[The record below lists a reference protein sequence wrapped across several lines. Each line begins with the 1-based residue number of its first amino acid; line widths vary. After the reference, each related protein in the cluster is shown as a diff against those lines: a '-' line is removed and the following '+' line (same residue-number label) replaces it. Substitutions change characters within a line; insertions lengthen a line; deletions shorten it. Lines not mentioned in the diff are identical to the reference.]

1 MASTT
6 NFSYLL
12 LLITLTLSINAE
24 PDGTSSVPPIPGRES
39 SLQPSSIE
47 HSFNATDDKK
57 LYTSVMA
64 EGGPII
70 VSTSQQPNIEDA
82 AKFVSN
88 KFDESKPR
96 ENVPKERNA
105 NPSVVPRKGV
115 EEKIKARK
123 GVDPEPERTN
133 VLLNQTTKED
143 TKPIIETSP
152 IQETL
157 AKEGFKEKVAK
168 YDNNSSSKF
177 KQKLNRK
184 VTLCF
189 ESALSMIIIDHFCM
203 QKLVRYHAKCD
214 MYTFYQRYTQV
225 SYTTVFL
232 CKFWSYIVCITK
244 RCILYMWWIIRESSS
259 SSK

>member
-1 MASTT
+1 
-6 NFSYLL
+6 
-12 LLITLTLSINAE
+12 
-24 PDGTSSVPPIPGRES
+24 
-39 SLQPSSIE
+39 
-47 HSFNATDDKK
+47 
-57 LYTSVMA
+57 MA

-157 AKEGFKEKVAK
+157 GNTQTKTSGI
-168 YDNNSSSKF
+168 NI
-177 KQKLNRK
+177 QKLN
-184 VTLCF
+184 TTNLNNN
-189 ESALSMIIIDHFCM
+189 LDHSINFRHFNTSLTNITASHTEFTN
-203 QKLVRYHAKCD
+203 KTSILKISTEKHIPKPKPTV
-214 MYTFYQRYTQV
+214 
-225 SYTTVFL
+225 TTVDGPEVNESRPLSRTKSFPL
-232 CKFWSYIVCITK
+232 GMPRKIDYIVPVIITMIALPILGAALF
-244 RCILYMWWIIRESSS
+244 ILYRRGRDCWDKRHYRRMDFLIDGMYND
-259 SSK
+259 